1 MGLNLIWFKSYD
13 PKRKN
18 FRFRFFFRLCK
29 KQLFCVIFFFVVFSF
44 LAFLSFLKDI
54 LGVGEK
60 ITRQG
65 RKLAIYQSRKFW

>member
-18 FRFRFFFRLCK
+18 FRFRVFFRFCK
-29 KQLFCVIFFFVVFSF
+29 KQLLCVMLFFHF

-54 LGVGEK
+54 LGVIDEK
-60 ITRQG
+60 MTIQG